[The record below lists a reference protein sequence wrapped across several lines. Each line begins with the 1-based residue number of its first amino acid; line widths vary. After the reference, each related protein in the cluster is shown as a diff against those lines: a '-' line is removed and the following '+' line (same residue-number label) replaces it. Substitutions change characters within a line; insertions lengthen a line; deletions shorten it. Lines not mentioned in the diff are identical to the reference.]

1 MGPDSGPG
9 AASTV
14 LVVSEL
20 MVGLRQAT
28 RNMNQSAVFRVGR
41 GRGGTG
47 ERGKGGKGKDGGGSI
62 TRDAL
67 ASQLFG
73 PTVGRFEL
81 DLL

>member
-41 GRGGTG
+41 GRGG
-47 ERGKGGKGKDGGGSI
+47 KGKDGGGSI